1 MVKRKSGEINNG
13 ERLAAPARPKI
24 ENNQTNDYLMS
35 KFRWKIDN
43 FSRLD
48 VERPYSSVFNVNEYK
63 WRLLLYPKG
72 NNTAHL
78 SLYLGVPDLHSLP
91 NGWRVPTKFSLAL
104 INQLDPKK
112 TIKKEAKHAFNAD
125 ESDWGFTSF
134 ITLHEFYDKAEGY
147 LVNDTCLI
155 DAEVYVPDGSSC
167 VMNNATSPVSPYQAI
182 DSSSSSAVALD
193 PVESVYS
200 RVQSVL
206 KSLPKSPSNLA
217 SGAIPCEVPLFKDRA
232 TSAKEIFDKL
242 IAYPLEDLADPQHE
256 PAMLESLSILTK
268 NLSLFSIG
276 QAEEILNL
284 NDSFP
289 QMMREWRELSKV
301 KGSSEHLW
309 ATFEKTKRLLEDLVK
324 TDEGIKS
331 KLEVLVRREKELKAE
346 LEKIESDTQQLKV
359 ERGEVSKQTKK
370 VCALAEEQ
378 ACIIEGRE
386 AEVDGANK
394 KMEGLKS
401 KWDAMRLR
409 LVA

>member
-1 MVKRKSGEINNG
+1 MVKRKSGEINN
-13 ERLAAPARPKI
+13 

-48 VERPYSSVFNVNEYK
+48 VEKPYSSVFNVNEYK
-63 WRLLLYPKG
+63 WRLLLYPMG
-72 NNTAHL
+72 NDTAHL
-78 SLYLGVPDLHSLP
+78 SLYLGVPDLPSLP
-91 NGWRVPTKFSLAL
+91 NGWRIPTKFSLAL

-112 TIKKEAKHAFNAD
+112 TIKKETKHAFNAD

-134 ITLHEFYDKAEGY
+134 IPLREFHDKAEGY

-155 DAEVYVPDGSSC
+155 DAEVYVPDASSC
-167 VMNNATSPVSPYQAI
+167 VTNNATSPVSPYQAI
-182 DSSSSSAVALD
+182 DSSSAVALD

-206 KSLPKSPSNLA
+206 KSLPKSPSNLT

-268 NLSLFSIG
+268 NLSLFSVG

-284 NDSFP
+284 NDCFP

-301 KGSSEHLW
+301 KGGSEHLW
-309 ATFEKTKRLLEDLVK
+309 AAFEQTKRLLEDLVK

-331 KLEVLVRREKELKAE
+331 KLEVLVRREKELKTE
-346 LEKIESDTQQLKV
+346 LEEIESNMRQLKV

-378 ACIIEGRE
+378 GCIIEGRE

-394 KMEGLKS
+394 KMEVLKS
-401 KWDAMRLR
+401 KWEAMRLR

>member
-13 ERLAAPARPKI
+13 ERLAALARPKI
-24 ENNQTNDYLMS
+24 ESDPTNDYLMS
-35 KFRWKIDN
+35 KFRWRIDN

-48 VERPYSSVFNVNEYK
+48 VEKPYSSVYDVNEYK
-63 WRLLLYPKG
+63 WRLLLYPRG
-72 NNTAHL
+72 NDTAHL

-91 NGWRVPTKFSLAL
+91 DGWRIPTKFSLAL
-104 INQLDPKK
+104 LNQLDPKK
-112 TIKKEAKHAFNAD
+112 TIKKETKHAFTAH

-134 ITLHEFYDKAEGY
+134 IPLREFHDKAEGY
-147 LVNDTCLI
+147 LVNDSCLI
-155 DAEVYVPDGSSC
+155 EAEVYVPDASSC
-167 VMNNATSPVSPYQAI
+167 VTNIATSPVSPYQAI
-182 DSSSSSAVALD
+182 DSSSAVALD

-217 SGAIPCEVPLFKDRA
+217 SGAIPCEVPLLKDRA

-256 PAMLESLSILTK
+256 PAMLESLSIIAN
-268 NLSLFSIG
+268 NLSLFSNE
-276 QAEEILNL
+276 QAEEILSL
-284 NDSFP
+284 NVSFP
-289 QMMREWRELSKV
+289 QMMREWRDLSKV
-301 KGSSEHLW
+301 KWGSEHLW
-309 ATFEKTKRLLEDLVK
+309 ATFEQTKRFLEDLVK
-324 TDEGIKS
+324 TDEGIKR
-331 KLEVLVRREKELKAE
+331 KLVGLVRREKELKTE
-346 LEKIESDTQQLKV
+346 LEEIESDMRQLKV

-378 ACIIEGRE
+378 ACIIEARE

-394 KMEGLKS
+394 KLEGLKS

-409 LVA
+409 LLA

>member
-1 MVKRKSGEINNG
+1 MMKRKSGEINN
-13 ERLAAPARPKI
+13 

-35 KFRWKIDN
+35 KFRWRIDN

-48 VERPYSSVFNVNEYK
+48 VEKPYFSVYELNEYK

-72 NNTAHL
+72 NDTAHL
-78 SLYLGVPDLHSLP
+78 SLYLGVPDLPRLP
-91 NGWRVPTKFSLAL
+91 DGWHIPTKFSLAL

-112 TIKKEAKHAFNAD
+112 TIKKATKHAFNAH
-125 ESDWGFTSF
+125 ESDWGFISF
-134 ITLHEFYDKAEGY
+134 IPLCEFHNESEGY

-155 DAEVYVPDGSSC
+155 EAEVYVPDASSC
-167 VMNNATSPVSPYQAI
+167 LTNNATSPVSPYQAI
-182 DSSSSSAVALD
+182 DSSAVALD

-242 IAYPLEDLADPQHE
+242 ISYPLEDLADPQHE
-256 PAMLESLSILTK
+256 PAMLESLSILAH
-268 NLSLFSIG
+268 NLSLFSNEHV
-276 QAEEILNL
+276 AEILSL
-284 NDSFP
+284 NVSFP
-289 QMMREWRELSKV
+289 QTMREWRELSKV
-301 KGSSEHLW
+301 KGGSEHLW

-331 KLEVLVRREKELKAE
+331 KLEGLVRREKELKTE
-346 LEKIESDTQQLKV
+346 LEEIESEMRQLKV

-378 ACIIEGRE
+378 ACIIEERE

-401 KWDAMRLR
+401 KWDAMRLL